1 MNPAVKYTFI
11 ILCFSMC
18 LIKNI
23 RKLRLTSVRCLLAGL
38 FFTVLA
44 DYFLV
49 FTYNFIP
56 GILLFCIVQFCY
68 CRIFDYS
75 LLFLAENG
83 LLGATPCMDRQSYP
97 AFSFGYHCASGIF
110 YFFCLA
116 TNVFLAWQRSGAWL
130 SLGLTLMLL
139 CDIHVGLSALPAYL
153 SISPGTPLALWCK
166 IAPIVI
172 WVLYVPSQLIMALQ
186 SDFLNIVHPVSIHAG
201 AGEGSR

>member
-23 RKLRLTSVRCLLAGL
+23 RKLRLNSVRCLLAGL

-83 LLGATPCMDRQSYP
+83 LLGATLCMDRQSYP

-110 YFFCLA
+110 FF
-116 TNVFLAWQRSGAWL
+116 SAWL
-130 SLGLTLMLL
+130 QMSFWHGRDPARGSLLVSRS
-139 CDIHVGLSALPAYL
+139 CFCV
-153 SISPGTPLALWCK
+153 ISMWDSQPFQPIFPSPLGRRWPCGVK
-166 IAPIVI
+166 
-172 WVLYVPSQLIMALQ
+172 
-186 SDFLNIVHPVSIHAG
+186 
-201 AGEGSR
+201 